1 MGKRHFGTDL
11 RQVHYRLRQPVKVI
25 RVEADLA
32 ERTGKGCFK
41 RLIVAQFS
49 DTEYSTEGIVTVL
62 AVDVV
67 VGIEGYLR
75 QTGLSSIIQVRIAAS
90 SPSEAQSAHKTSSYE
105 PPAIRCTSSK
115 TAPMSCTGAT
125 FRAPLNTPFS

>member
-32 ERTGKGCFK
+32 KRTGKGCFK

-90 SPSEAQSAHKTSSYE
+90 AQKTSSYE

-125 FRAPLNTPFS
+125 YRAPLNTPFS